1 MKKVSII
8 RKLASRILKEYSN
21 IFSILSSW
29 KYESRLSYFRTLYQ
43 QRENC
48 FGEQSKELEKE
59 WKNGIDELNG
69 RSVICCSRK
78 ILRNCFIVL
87 LSFKSYL
94 SRYRFCTFCL
104 MHRLR
109 RGFEQTGK

>member
-29 KYESRLSYFRTLYQ
+29 KYESRLSYFRTRYQ

-69 RSVICCSRK
+69 TFRDLLLKENFKKLFHCS
-78 ILRNCFIVL
+78 
-87 LSFKSYL
+87 
-94 SRYRFCTFCL
+94 
-104 MHRLR
+104 
-109 RGFEQTGK
+109 FEL